1 MSEPAR
7 VRVSVVVPVYNPGPF
22 IEPAIAS
29 VLAQSLGSD
38 RYEVIFVDD
47 GSTDETP
54 ARLDTLAAAHANITV
69 IHTPNSGWAGRPRNL
84 GIDAARGDY
93 VQFLDQDDALAP
105 EALQRLVAMG
115 DRNQSDIVIGKEAS
129 DFRGVSVGLFRAN
142 RERCTIGDAPLIDS
156 LTPHKMFRTAFL
168 REHRLRFPE
177 GRRRLE
183 DQLFVVQAYFRAR
196 TISILADYV
205 CYRYLGRADGGNAGS
220 AYAVPEVYYA
230 NAREVME
237 VVVANTAPGD
247 LRDMLLRRFVRV
259 EMLARLSDGR
269 FAGQPAERQGRML
282 AAIRELV
289 LDFAG
294 PGVEAGLEPLQQARL
309 QLVRAG
315 DLAGLATLAERTAPI
330 RATVEVRSMTWP
342 GGQLRVR
349 LHCRLDVRGTE
360 PLTILVA
367 GDRRL
372 LHPPLFAGILDPPV
386 DVADAIKRVRV
397 LVTIRDP
404 LTGEDWALQSST
416 STILRRPGPAERDAT
431 PADGSPVTPADGSP
445 VTPADGSPVT
455 PADGSPVT
463 PADGSPVTP
472 ADGGPATPADGSPV
486 TPADGGPVTVEF
498 DVTATL
504 DPLTVAAGRP
514 IPDGRWPLRAR
525 IFFAG
530 IDRVTAVM
538 LSQGNRPPVDLPG
551 IAGPEPVVVVPGRDD
566 RGALILGV
574 DRGGAAVSAA
584 LAGTGARFAP
594 TDGRGLEGTLRIAA
608 TAGTVGIPAVLTV
621 GDGHEIHRT
630 PVRLLPDPAGLRFRA
645 RIHLAPGQARTAT
658 LGLEVAGDADGAL
671 DLGAATIA
679 ADGWVVPASA
689 PRVGVARI
697 LVSRV
702 SADLWGVRARGSRA
716 IRTARRNG
724 RDRAPGWVLRLGRR
738 ALAWRRRRAWR
749 ARPQ

>member
-1 MSEPAR
+1 MSQPAR

-29 VLAQSLGSD
+29 VLAQSLPSD

-54 ARLDTLAAAHANITV
+54 ARLDALAAEHPNITV
-69 IHTPNSGWAGRPRNL
+69 MHTPNSGWAGRPRNL

-105 EALQRLVAMG
+105 EGLERLVAMG
-115 DRNQSDIVIGKEAS
+115 DRNRSDIIVGKEAS

-282 AAIRELV
+282 AAIRQLV

-309 QLVRAG
+309 RLVRAG

-330 RATVEVRSMTWP
+330 RATAEVRSMTWP

-360 PLTILVA
+360 PLTIVVA

-386 DVADAIKRVRV
+386 DVADAIKRARV

-416 STILRRPGPAERDAT
+416 STILRRPGPAGRHAT
-431 PADGSPVTPADGSP
+431 TADGGPVTPADGRS
-445 VTPADGSPVT
+445 
-455 PADGSPVT
+455 
-463 PADGSPVTP
+463 VTP
-472 ADGGPATPADGSPV
+472 ADGGAA
-486 TPADGGPVTVEF
+486 TVEF
-498 DVTATL
+498 AVTATL

-514 IPDGRWPLRAR
+514 MPNGRWPLRAR
-525 IFFAG
+525 VFFAG
-530 IDRVTAVM
+530 IDRVASVV
-538 LSQGNRPPVDLPG
+538 LSQGSRPPVDLPG
-551 IAGPEPVVVVPGRDD
+551 IAGPEPVVVVPGRGD

-608 TAGTVGIPAVLTV
+608 TAGTVGVPAVLTV
-621 GDGHEIHRT
+621 GDGHDIHRT